1 MNPRTLNA
9 VFSKLQK
16 KEKTELATHRVELA
30 VLDDIKQDADI
41 LFDLMERSGWE
52 HHMNDMDMIRKKLS
66 MIIKDASRDANQME
80 SLAKSLKA
88 GINKAKPALEKLG
101 LDTGQLRDAEETL
114 DTWDTLQKKAMIS
127 LVKGANQAI
136 KALG

>member
-16 KEKTELATHRVELA
+16 EEKTELATHRVELA

-41 LFDLMERSGWE
+41 LFDLMERSGFD
-52 HHMNDMDMIRKKLS
+52 HHMNTIDLVSGKL
-66 MIIKDASRDANQME
+66 IQLIKEASRDANKME

-88 GINKAKPALEKLG
+88 GLKKAKPALEDLG
-101 LDTGQLRDAEETL
+101 LDTSQLRDAEETL
-114 DTWDTLQKKAMIS
+114 DNWETLQKKAMVS
-127 LVKGANQAI
+127 LVQSANQAI